1 MRETNLL
8 NVFLI
13 SLKEKTDLQKPFVDN
28 IKNLNLLHGVDA
40 RSNGFVYK
48 NYGLEL
54 DPPDK
59 IAKIEFSKNKGQIGC
74 YLSHYKIWKTIIEKD
89 MKYSLVLEDDANISD
104 VVNLIEN
111 EKNSVIDKLSSK
123 KPLLIQYNKR
133 TPHEQLPWWF
143 DGTESY
149 AINKSA
155 AKVLLNNTHDFSA
168 LQNKFIEY
176 AWNWPDLKRGAYG
189 LFKKYANYDQKL
201 DFTKKNTIRYAID
214 KFIGYCSLPY
224 NCVENRLGINVDN
237 KISLIENNL
246 SEIRIG
252 KQVWTM
258 SETEIEEFEKD
269 DSYMWWDK

>member
-1 MRETNLL
+1 MGSEKNLS
-8 NVFLI
+8 VFLI

-28 IKNLNLLHGVDA
+28 IKNLNLIHGVDA
-40 RSNGFVYK
+40 RENGFVYK
-48 NYGLEL
+48 EFGLKL

-74 YLSHYKIWKTIIEKD
+74 YLSHYTIWKKILLENIKFA
-89 MKYSLVLEDDANISD
+89 LILEDDANVND
-104 VVNLIEN
+104 VCDVLDEDIIFN
-111 EKNSVIDKLSSK
+111 KLDTN
-123 KPLLIQYNKR
+123 KPTLLQLNKR
-133 TPHEQLPWWF
+133 TPIEQLPWWF

-155 AKVLLNNTHDFSA
+155 AQVLLNNTHDFSA

-176 AWNWPDLKRGAYG
+176 AWTWPDLKRGAYG

-224 NCVENRLGINVDN
+224 NCLENRLEIHVDN

-246 SEIRIG
+246 SEIKRG
-252 KQVWTM
+252 KQVWEM
-258 SETEIEEFEKD
+258 NEAEIDEFEND
-269 DSYMWWDK
+269 DNYMWWDL